1 MNQFAKPGLAE
12 EKLPPVSTEDNG
24 KVLGVNNGVW
34 DKVAASGG
42 SDLPEVTSSD
52 KDKYLHTNSSTGDLE
67 WSAVS
72 GGGGGV
78 LVVNLTQQTID
89 GELYEV
95 CDKTFSEIHTAAQTM
110 PVIAISKSTDGDV
123 CVSVN
128 SLNLV
133 ATIEDHPIFGGDTAI
148 FSYSYSMSMED
159 VTYAVMSSAAMVAAT
174 ANDYPKALS
183 SSLDVIMLQVVSG
196 N

>member
-12 EKLPPVSTEDNG
+12 EKLPPVSTADNG

-78 LVVNLTQQTID
+78 LTITAD
-89 GELYEV
+89 ENGI
-95 CDKTFSEIHTAAQTM
+95 CDASYND
-110 PVIAISKSTDGDV
+110 VIAAAEAGKLIILITTPPLPGWSNIYDYFYHAVYDEDENYI
-123 CVSVN
+123 VN
-128 SLNLV
+128 FINETV
-133 ATIEDHPIFGGDTAI
+133 TA
-148 FSYSYSMSMED
+148 E
-159 VTYAVMSSAAMVAAT
+159 TAT
-174 ANDYPKALS
+174 APLTLGS
-183 SSLDVIMLQVVSG
+183 PI
-196 N
+196 